1 MWILNLISF
10 SNLKVLPRKK
20 KCHLWSEFRVKMYP
34 SQRSY
39 NPRAVKR
46 FWQPFIRCFQFF
58 CISHYS
64 TFYATNH
71 IDRMIYYIVFSALH
85 IALMF
90 YTLFNGLHI
99 HLRPSDKYKSSPLM
113 FYVNFASVT
122 GSFIT
127 HIVAHSEPLFTRK
140 DEEEI
145 YRKLS
150 EINDIFATKLNYVT
164 DFKII
169 RKKFLCHTMVFFL
182 FSASLSFAYSF
193 FSLPSNGFNMI
204 VFLVNRVLSIVII
217 RTRRCQMTFLINT
230 MSNILADLQ
239 ILLKRQQKNY
249 RPNSTE
255 SMVYSCE
262 NIRYLRD
269 IYSNVWLLKNLISNC
284 FGFSFIS
291 LLMEFS
297 FDLINSSYWAY
308 MNIKI
313 FESSNLII
321 RKILIL
327 LKHTIA
333 YTFYSWLFQKS
344 VAIYRQLSW
353 ISGISAWCVKDVRIW
368 FVFSVKKVSFN
379 IWTKHFHF
387 LKYIFFLTG

>member
-1 MWILNLISF
+1 
-10 SNLKVLPRKK
+10 
-20 KCHLWSEFRVKMYP
+20 MYP

-46 FWQPFIRCFQFF
+46 FWQPFIRFFQFF
-58 CISHYS
+58 CVSHYS
-64 TFYATNH
+64 TFYATDN
-71 IDRMIYYIVFSALH
+71 IDRMIYYIVFSTLH

-90 YTLFNGLHI
+90 YTLFSGLHI
-99 HLRPSDKYKSSPLM
+99 HLKPSDKYKSSPLM
-113 FYVNFASVT
+113 FYVNLASVT

-127 HIVAHSEPLFTRK
+127 HIAAHLEPLFTRK

-150 EINDIFATKLNYVT
+150 EINEIFATKLNYVT

-169 RKKFLCHTMVFFL
+169 RKKFLWHTMVFFI
-182 FSASLSFAYSF
+182 FSATLSFAYSF
-193 FSLPSNGFNMI
+193 YSLPSDGFDMI
-204 VFLVNRVLSIVII
+204 VFLVNRVLAVVII

-230 MSNILADLQ
+230 LSNILADLQ

-249 RPNSTE
+249 RPNSPD
-255 SMVYSCE
+255 SMVYSSE

-269 IYSNVWLLKNLISNC
+269 IYSNVWLLRNLISNC
-284 FGFSFIS
+284 FGLSFIT

-313 FESSNLII
+313 FESPNLII
-321 RKILIL
+321 RKILIK
-327 LKHTIA
+327 LKNLNQIYNNYSNILFFTISEICC
-333 YTFYSWLFQKS
+333 YISS
-344 VAIYRQLSW
+344 VIMNFWYICMVCERCENMV
-353 ISGISAWCVKDVRIW
+353 CV
-368 FVFSVKKVSFN
+368 SE
-379 IWTKHFHF
+379 
-387 LKYIFFLTG
+387 

>member
-1 MWILNLISF
+1 
-10 SNLKVLPRKK
+10 
-20 KCHLWSEFRVKMYP
+20 MYP
-34 SQRSY
+34 SHGPY
-39 NPRAVKR
+39 NPRAVKQ
-46 FWQPFIRCFQFF
+46 FWQPFIRVFQFF

-71 IDRMIYYIVFSALH
+71 IHRMIYYVIFSTLH

-90 YTLFNGLHI
+90 YTLYSGLHI
-99 HLRPSDKYKSSPLM
+99 HLRPNDKHKSSPLM

-127 HIVAHSEPLFTRK
+127 HIVAHLEPFFTRK
-140 DEEEI
+140 HEEKI

-150 EINDIFATKLNYVT
+150 EINEIFATKLNYVT

-169 RKKFLCHTMVFFL
+169 RKKFLWHTMVFFI

-193 FSLPSNGFNMI
+193 YSLPSNGFDII
-204 VFLVNRVLSIVII
+204 VFLLNRILAIVII

-230 MSNILADLQ
+230 LSNILIDLQ

-255 SMVYSCE
+255 SMACSSE
-262 NIRYLRD
+262 NILYLRD
-269 IYSNVWLLKNLISNC
+269 IYSNVWLLRNLISKC
-284 FGFSFIS
+284 FGWSFIF

-313 FESSNLII
+313 YESTNLII
-321 RKILIL
+321 RKIL
-327 LKHTIA
+327 
-333 YTFYSWLFQKS
+333 Y
-344 VAIYRQLSW
+344 
-353 ISGISAWCVKDVRIW
+353 
-368 FVFSVKKVSFN
+368 
-379 IWTKHFHF
+379 
-387 LKYIFFLTG
+387 